1 MHGDGGERGG
11 FSARHRRARSPAGTI
26 IRWALLAVAMI
37 VILMVVGLLH

>member
-26 IRWALLAVAMI
+26 IKLVFLAVVMI
-37 VILMVVGLLH
+37 IIVVFVGLVH